1 MTALVVPLIVV
12 NIGLAVGLVLLERR
26 ATRLEREIKRLGQK
40 RKKGSVG
47 RKRKGF
53 VHELTRRLKQF

>member
-1 MTALVVPLIVV
+1 MIALVVPLIVA

-26 ATRLEREIKRLGQK
+26 VTRLEREIKRLGQK

-53 VHELTRRLKQF
+53 VYELTRRLKQF